1 MYKNEYK
8 DIHKYVHYIYLQQ
21 LQNMWSN
28 TCMVMNEKKF
38 LIWSI
43 ILVYSLFGREILL
56 KPELYNT
63 DRYMY
68 MYVGL
73 TFAVYH
79 S

>member
-1 MYKNEYK
+1 MCITFIYNNCKTC
-8 DIHKYVHYIYLQQ
+8 DQIHVY
-21 LQNMWSN
+21 
-28 TCMVMNEKKF
+28 MVMNEKKF